1 MSDKASEK
9 REVTREGAELFRQEN
24 QIDFFA
30 ETSAKTGD
38 NVQMVFLLAAKML
51 FTKNRHRLSEIASPP
66 INDNQTHVSVGR
78 AVGCIEAS
86 PCETTRANFT
96 NLIVLMLIK
105 S

>member
-9 REVTREGAELFRQEN
+9 REVTREEAEQFRQRK

-66 INDNQTHVSVGR
+66 INDN
-78 AVGCIEAS
+78 
-86 PCETTRANFT
+86 
-96 NLIVLMLIK
+96 
-105 S
+105 